1 MTDKNENKLR
11 YATIKT
17 LENAAKQGNVK
28 EIAQLYEM
36 YRYGYRVEPNL
47 DKAENYLFDLSKE
60 MKCKTLCFTRL
71 ELKDFRCFS
80 DFKSTFHPKLTVFV
94 GGNGAGKT
102 AVLESLS
109 LALKLPSRSYGSE
122 KAKSPTPEHSDIK
135 NGAEEYCEISAE
147 ITINDSEVSSKNV
160 NVFESSFVSKAEN
173 SLGEKSGEHTEFRLL
188 GDMYRYISKQEDT
201 SFPFFYYYSVKRIS
215 TASKSLSQIE
225 NEMFKDKINRGR
237 LSVLKGNL
245 DGSTNISNTLQF
257 FMQLDSRARSN
268 EFDNID
274 SLEKEVEDFEKIVSS
289 LDEDKIPE
297 SLSQTLLS
305 KRKTLEILQQ
315 KKQENSW
322 YSLKEVVIEAV
333 KSLVPEVGGLFIDR
347 TSGEPIFKVR
357 IDDEELKFDQLSA
370 GFQVMTGLAMDI
382 ALRMAWLNPKLEK
395 PLEVSGVILIDEIE
409 LHLHPEWQQR
419 VILDLQKTFPNIQF
433 IMTTHSP
440 QVLSTVFKDSI
451 RKLVTDKNGFII
463 SEEPSFQ
470 TRGVGSM
477 DILNEIMGVATV
489 PKVNEHEWVLQFYR
503 ELPDHNEVYLSE
515 LLNKIKNHFG
525 EDHPVVRSCES
536 QRRIEELKRRRKELK
551 S

>member
-1 MTDKNENKLR
+1 MKDKNENKLR

-17 LENAAKQGNVK
+17 LENSAKQGNVK

-47 DKAENYLFDLSKE
+47 DKAEDYLFDLSTE

-135 NGAEEYCEISAE
+135 NGAEEYCDISAE

-173 SLGEKSGEHTEFRLL
+173 SLGEKSGEHREFRLL
-188 GDMYRYISKQEDT
+188 GDMYRYISKQENT
-201 SFPFFYYYSVKRIS
+201 FFPFFYYYSVKRIS

-225 NEMFKDKINRGR
+225 NEMFKDKINSGR

-257 FMQLDSRARSN
+257 FIQLDSRARSKEFEQIDDLEN
-268 EFDNID
+268 EVVELEKFINSLDENKVPESISRTLHSKKD
-274 SLEKEVEDFEKIVSS
+274 SLEK
-289 LDEDKIPE
+289 
-297 SLSQTLLS
+297 
-305 KRKTLEILQQ
+305 LQQ
-315 KKQENSW
+315 GKQENFW
-322 YSLKEVVIEAV
+322 YSLRTVVIEAV
-333 KSLVPEVGGLFIDR
+333 KSLVPDVGGLFIDR

-357 IDDEELKFDQLSA
+357 IDEEELKFDQLSA

-419 VILDLQKTFPNIQF
+419 VILDLQRTFPNIQF

-440 QVLSTVFKDSI
+440 QVLSTVDKKCI
-451 RKLVTDKNGFII
+451 RKLVIGLDGLES
-463 SEEPSFQ
+463 SEIPYFQ

-477 DILNEIMGVATV
+477 DILNRIMDV
-489 PKVNEHEWVLQFYR
+489 PSAPNVPEHKLVLDFGRALSTGNEGESKSL
-503 ELPDHNEVYLSE
+503 LSE
-515 LLNKIKNHFG
+515 IIKHFG
-525 EDHPVVRSCES
+525 AQHPVVADCES
-536 QRRIEELKRRRKELK
+536 QKRIAEIKRRRKD
-551 S
+551 SSA